1 MTQPNVLYVFDDQHR
16 YSAMGSSGN
25 SVVKTPHLDRLAGEG
40 IVLDQVF
47 SSCPICGPYRG
58 QLMTG
63 RYSHCNGVLD
73 NEYSLSRD
81 QAFLPQALKESGY
94 TTGYV
99 GKWHLGYP
107 PYGEAERHGFD
118 YMAAYDCRHSY
129 YKTEYY
135 ENEIGPHAMKGW
147 APEVETDLAIGFMER
162 SLGMP
167 FCLVMSWGP
176 PHWPY
181 DEYPEEFK
189 IYDAD
194 HVDLPRNVP
203 EQMAGFAAQELADYY
218 GNITALDDQFG
229 RLIGAL
235 DRLGIADNTIVVF
248 TSDHGDH
255 LSSHGYGKPMDHWMH
270 PSFRASKATPY
281 DESIHVP
288 FVARWPGT
296 ISAGTRSDA
305 IVSSVDMMPTILSL
319 CGAETPVGVQG
330 TDQSHHLLG
339 SDGPRTDSA
348 YLQILGPGWPH
359 RGEWVGFWRGI
370 RTERWVY
377 ARWFNDQ
384 YGPMLFDRD
393 NDPDEMLNLADDP
406 SYSDVRS
413 RLEARLLKWMD
424 DTDDPFDTGARSP
437 DSGILELGQSFNHPM
452 YDRKG

>member
-1 MTQPNVLYVFDDQHR
+1 
-16 YSAMGSSGN
+16 
-25 SVVKTPHLDRLAGEG
+25 
-40 IVLDQVF
+40 
-47 SSCPICGPYRG
+47 
-58 QLMTG
+58 
-63 RYSHCNGVLD
+63 
-73 NEYSLSRD
+73 
-81 QAFLPQALKESGY
+81 
-94 TTGYV
+94 
-99 GKWHLGYP
+99 
-107 PYGEAERHGFD
+107 
-118 YMAAYDCRHSY
+118 
-129 YKTEYY
+129 
-135 ENEIGPHAMKGW
+135 
-147 APEVETDLAIGFMER
+147 
-162 SLGMP
+162 
-167 FCLVMSWGP
+167 
-176 PHWPY
+176 
-181 DEYPEEFK
+181 
-189 IYDAD
+189 
-194 HVDLPRNVP
+194 
-203 EQMAGFAAQELADYY
+203 
-218 GNITALDDQFG
+218 
-229 RLIGAL
+229 
-235 DRLGIADNTIVVF
+235 
-248 TSDHGDH
+248 
-255 LSSHGYGKPMDHWMH
+255 MH

-452 YDRKG
+452 YDRKGLPTDDESTVRWNASILLYLGHGRAFGESGSRPHRSRISVHGHQSHRFPRYRREARPFRLECWTVLRNSRWP